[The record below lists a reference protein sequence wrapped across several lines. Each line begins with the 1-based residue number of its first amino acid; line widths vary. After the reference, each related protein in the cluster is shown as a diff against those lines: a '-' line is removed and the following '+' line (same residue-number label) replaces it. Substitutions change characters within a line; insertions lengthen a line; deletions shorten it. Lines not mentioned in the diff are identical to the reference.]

1 MLYVLVCQHWST
13 FWNTDPAKYLG
24 SLYRAW
30 KIRCFEGR
38 VKTAKILRRQHPR
51 DLFFHHQVFEGPER
65 GLLASFK
72 TWPLKEVVAA
82 NTVTLLSGSLVLK
95 PDHCAERNTNSR
107 GQNVQPGT
115 ASGLHKGPMLV
126 SKKTQKPK
134 TTNLTKTSPFA
145 MLPTFP
151 QLFTVLYR
159 FSMWTLISESP
170 YSVSHFLFIKKIS
183 EE

>member
-82 NTVTLLSGSLVLK
+82 NTVTLLSGSLVWK

-115 ASGLHKGPMLV
+115 ALGLHKGPMLV
-126 SKKTQKPK
+126 SKKNPK
-134 TTNLTKTSPFA
+134 TKNHQPNKNLTLCHATHFPSAVYSP
-145 MLPTFP
+145 
-151 QLFTVLYR
+151 V
-159 FSMWTLISESP
+159 
-170 YSVSHFLFIKKIS
+170 
-183 EE
+183 